1 MLGGIGKQTDSLSE
15 ATEAAG
21 KATPMRL
28 GTTARWAADTG
39 RLRSGAFLSS
49 ECLNRMF

>member
-28 GTTARWAADTG
+28 GTTGWAADTG